1 MKTYAETHRQTSGVS
16 LQICERW
23 RGRIMRARGTKD
35 ITQNPTK
42 SVYYFNIVI
51 LFLKIN
57 ELMNGK
63 LALRVNVDN

>member
-1 MKTYAETHRQTSGVS
+1 
-16 LQICERW
+16 
-23 RGRIMRARGTKD
+23 MRARGTKD

-42 SVYYFNIVI
+42 SFCYFNIVM

-63 LALRVNVDN
+63 LALMVNVETVLSHIPIGRGEISFL